1 MSRRARVITV
11 SLGALAVALAA
22 VWIGTSRLQRDRVDV
37 AWAGELHCTGAEI
50 SSVRVEGGSRVPAMA
65 MRASMDCRRTARIT
79 NDGWLSVEVDQVT
92 LPLMGPGGGG
102 GVQVQTLEGGT
113 AVGAADSVDA
123 IFDLHRSV
131 KAGSS
136 EEFEVEFRF
145 RPDGCD
151 SDGGSMWL
159 DGLPRVRISAL
170 GLSGSRENP
179 EYTAFRG
186 TAESSC
192 DS

>member
-11 SLGALAVALAA
+11 AFAALAALAVA
-22 VWIGTSRLQRDRVDV
+22 WIGTSWLQRAQVDV
-37 AWAGELHCTGAEI
+37 AWAGELHCTGSEI
-50 SSVRVEGGSRVPAMA
+50 SSVHVESGGRVPAMA
-65 MRASMDCRRTARIT
+65 MRSSMNCRRTARVT
-79 NDGWLSVEVDQVT
+79 NHGWLTVKVDKVT
-92 LPLMGPGGGG
+92 LPLMGPGAGG
-102 GVQVQTLEGGT
+102 GVQVPTLEGEPAD
-113 AVGAADSVDA
+113 AVDDPVDA
-123 IFDLHRSV
+123 IFDLDRSV
-131 KAGSS
+131 EAGSS

-159 DGLPRVRISAL
+159 NGLPQVRISAL
-170 GLSGSRENP
+170 WLSGNRENP